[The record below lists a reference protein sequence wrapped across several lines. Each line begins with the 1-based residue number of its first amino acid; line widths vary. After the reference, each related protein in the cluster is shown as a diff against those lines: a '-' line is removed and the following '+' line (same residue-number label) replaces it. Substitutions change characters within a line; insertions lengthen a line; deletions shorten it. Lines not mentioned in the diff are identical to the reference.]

1 MNLRRQLS
9 ILLLVFI
16 FSLASVIPL
25 RFGSAFSQ
33 TVGPALTGRI
43 VDNANLLSSEAKL
56 RLTNRLK
63 ALEQKTGDQ
72 IVVATVKTLNGYDI
86 ETYSNEL
93 FRRWALGQKGMN
105 NGVLLLVALQ
115 DRVVRIEVG
124 YGLEAIVT
132 DATSSVI
139 INTIILSN
147 FREGNF
153 ETGIVEGTE
162 AIADLLSGNGADFEA
177 RIKAKKALEK
187 EKAKKLKQ
195 RELISDIIFLVFFFI
210 FVVMPILAA
219 IFGTKVGPRK
229 YRWLGIVF
237 TLWFLKIRNTSGFGG
252 GRGSGWG
259 GGGFGGG
266 GGSSGGGFSGGGGSS
281 GGGGATGR
289 W

>member
-16 FSLASVIPL
+16 SSLASVIPL
-25 RFGSAFSQ
+25 CFGSAYSQ
-33 TVGPALTGRI
+33 AVAPALTGRI

-93 FRRWALGQKGMN
+93 FRRWALGQKDMN

-252 GRGSGWG
+252 GRSSGWG
-259 GGGFGGG
+259 GGGGS
-266 GGSSGGGFSGGGGSS
+266 SSGGGFSGGGGSS